1 MSSRSEQRPIYG
13 CSKLKVF
20 AIAASVFQLGERAED
35 RQLPH
40 SHTPGALLPR
50 YPASSRTE
58 NAEKVSRAISDAVTE
73 VATNV
78 RDAGLSFEPTSEGY
92 LMFAVQQATFVRLCG
107 GDPDT
112 LRGGNPE
119 VGDHVVQNC
128 RNIIDT
134 YWKSQSAHTTTP

>member
-1 MSSRSEQRPIYG
+1 MKTDSCPIPTLQERSFIDIQQAAEQ
-13 CSKLKVF
+13 KML
-20 AIAASVFQLGERAED
+20 
-35 RQLPH
+35 
-40 SHTPGALLPR
+40 
-50 YPASSRTE
+50 
-58 NAEKVSRAISDAVTE
+58 EKVSRAISDAVIE

-92 LMFAVQQATFVRLCG
+92 FMFAVQQATFVRLCG

-128 RNIIDT
+128 RNIIDA
-134 YWKSQSAHTTTP
+134 YWKSQSAHTTTR